1 MGKLLPIIL
10 MIIGGAVGGGVG
22 FVMKPPPEM
31 ACDEAM
37 DTTDCEEKPSEAA
50 AEEMIEDDADKYYLA
65 MKNQFVIPVIREE
78 LVRSLVVLSLSLET
92 SPDHSETLFSREP
105 KIRDVLLQ
113 VLFDHSHIGGFDGAF
128 TESSRLSQLK
138 VALLEATQSVVGPIV
153 TDVVITDIVRQ
164 EI

>member
-1 MGKLLPIIL
+1 MGKLIPVIL
-10 MIIGGAVGGGVG
+10 MIIGGAIGGGVG
-22 FVMKPPPEM
+22 FVMKPPPKP
-31 ACDEAM
+31 ACENAADNA
-37 DTTDCEEKPSEAA
+37 DCEEKAPAA
-50 AEEMIEDDADKYYLA
+50 AEMAEDEADKYYLA

-128 TESSRLSQLK
+128 TESSRLSVLK

>member
-1 MGKLLPIIL
+1 MGKLIPIIL
-10 MIIGGAVGGGVG
+10 MIIGGAIGGGVG
-22 FVMKPPPEM
+22 FVMKPPSETT
-31 ACDEAM
+31 CE
-37 DTTDCEEKPSEAA
+37 DTADKADCEEKAP
-50 AEEMIEDDADKYYLA
+50 AEEMVEDEADKYYLA

-128 TESSRLSQLK
+128 TESSRLSVLK